1 MQITGADAKLISQ
14 REQERHVTLS
24 ASQQKHFSYNV
35 LDDLSVE
42 NDVCFVAIL
51 VSDMGILSK
60 SARMI

>member
-1 MQITGADAKLISQ
+1 M
-14 REQERHVTLS
+14 TLS

>member
-1 MQITGADAKLISQ
+1 M
-14 REQERHVTLS
+14 TLS

-51 VSDMGILSK
+51 TQVSDTGILSK